1 MNVNQVFVVVL
12 AALAIGAVN
21 WYFLF
26 SRKKVQ
32 QAVATTGN
40 VQEITVKVKGGYSPD
55 TISVRLGQP
64 VRIVFDRQEESG
76 CSEEV
81 VFPDLG
87 IRKFLAPFGQTA
99 VEFVPQKSGTMSFA
113 CGMSML
119 RGKLIVN

>member
-1 MNVNQVFVVVL
+1 MSVNQVFVVVL

-26 SRKKVQ
+26 STKKAK
-32 QAVATTGN
+32 QAITTRGDL
-40 VQEITVKVKGGYSPD
+40 QEITVKVKGGYSPD
-55 TISVRLGQP
+55 TIAVRRGKP
-64 VRIVFDRQEESG
+64 VRIVFDRQEDSG

-99 VEFVPQKSGTMSFA
+99 VEFVPRNSGTMGFA

>member
-1 MNVNQVFVVVL
+1 MSVNQVFVVVL
-12 AALAIGAVN
+12 AALAIGMVN

-55 TISVRLGQP
+55 TIAVRRGQP
-64 VRIVFDRQEESG
+64 VRILFDRQEESG

-87 IRKFLAPFGQTA
+87 IRQFLAPFEQTA
-99 VEFVPQKSGTMSFA
+99 VEFIPQKSGTMGFA

>member
-1 MNVNQVFVVVL
+1 MSVNQVFVVVV

-26 SRKKVQ
+26 SKKKAQ
-32 QAVATTGN
+32 QAISTTSDF
-40 VQEITVKVKGGYSPD
+40 QEITVKVKGGYSPD
-55 TISVRLGQP
+55 TIAVKRGKS
-64 VRIVFDRQEESG
+64 VRIVFDRQEDSG

-87 IRKFLAPFGQTA
+87 IRKFLTPFGQTV
-99 VEFVPQKSGTMSFA
+99 VEFVPQNSGTIGFA